1 MQYVSGTARPMV
13 GDSRPCPF
21 TRAEGVAGCEGC
33 DTILSIYNPTDYCGL
48 HARDCEP
55 EETTFTRR
63 RNDGDVI
70 SRTCAYEGCQHTFET
85 ANARRAVLQRPL
97 PHGRLRAAAQA
108 PAHAPRSAASRRLS
122 RRHLTLKPT
131 PPARR

>member
-13 GDSRPCPF
+13 GGQPSVPVHARGRRC
-21 TRAEGVAGCEGC
+21 GCEGC

-55 EETTFTRR
+55 EEATFTRR

-85 ANARRAVLQRPL
+85 ANARRAYCSDRCRMAAFEQR
-97 PHGRLRAAAQA
+97 RKRQRMAAQQQQA
-108 PAHAPRSAASRRLS
+108 VV
-122 RRHLTLKPT
+122 
-131 PPARR
+131 